1 MNHNLSA
8 LVFQECCHT
17 RQKWNLWVCGFV
29 SVCCVCISKHVPI
42 CVFSYPHLCRR
53 HTAAPLTP
61 ASLFVLQF
69 SLIFFLCGRHVQFR
83 VVTHTHIFV
92 ITLGLKVKCTHF
104 HIHTRAAQ
112 HVLNL
117 FCARTVLCPFV
128 IVSTF
133 AWEGTSVKFYIVTD
147 IFAVSR
153 CDWESKVLFWFVFL
167 SVCLSIT
174 WEMLSCV
181 FMVHREKH
189 VHLPVSVREWRQWE
203 PILSAT
209 VFHTS
214 HRLKEKISSLRNC
227 NTKVTPWQLIEIFS
241 MNVCCQCLLETTW
254 DVTWFGVWQSFVK
267 CQAKFNWSNN
277 TYAHW
282 I

>member
-42 CVFSYPHLCRR
+42 CVFSYPHLRRR
-53 HTAAPLTP
+53 HTVAPLTP
-61 ASLFVLQF
+61 DSLFVLQF
-69 SLIFFLCGRHVQFR
+69 SLIFSLCGQHVQFR

-104 HIHTRAAQ
+104 HIHTRAGQ

-117 FCARTVLCPFV
+117 FCARIVLCPFV

-133 AWEGTSVKFYIVTD
+133 AWEGTSVKFDIVTD

-153 CDWESKVLFWFVFL
+153 CDWESKIYFDLSFYL
-167 SVCLSIT
+167 SVCRSS
-174 WEMLSCV
+174 ERCC
-181 FMVHREKH
+181 H
-189 VHLPVSVREWRQWE
+189 VSLCFTGRNMSTCLYQWE
-203 PILSAT
+203 SEGSGNQSWLQLFFTRHLDWKRKYPHYET
-209 VFHTS
+209 VIP
-214 HRLKEKISSLRNC
+214 RLHHDSWLKSF
-227 NTKVTPWQLIEIFS
+227 PWMFVAS
-241 MNVCCQCLLETTW
+241 VSWKPLEMW
-254 DVTWFGVWQSFVK
+254 HDLGFW
-267 CQAKFNWSNN
+267 
-277 TYAHW
+277 
-282 I
+282 